1 MSQNQERFSQSVSAI
16 LGCAPEDV
24 TDKLTPD
31 QIDTWDSLNQI
42 NLVGALEQE
51 FGVSLVA
58 QDLAEYQSVVKL
70 KALLR
75 EHGVEV

>member
-1 MSQNQERFSQSVSAI
+1 MSDNMERFTQTVSAI

-31 QIDTWDSLNQI
+31 QLDTWDSLNQI
-42 NLVGALEQE
+42 NLIGALEQE
-51 FGVSLVA
+51 FGVTLVA
-58 QDLAEYQSVVKL
+58 PDLAEYQSVVKL

-75 EHGVEV
+75 EHGVEL